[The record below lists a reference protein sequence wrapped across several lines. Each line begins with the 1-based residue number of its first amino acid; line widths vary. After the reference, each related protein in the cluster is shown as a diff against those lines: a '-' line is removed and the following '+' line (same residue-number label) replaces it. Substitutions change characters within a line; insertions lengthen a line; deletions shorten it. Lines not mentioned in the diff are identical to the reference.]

1 MTLSEAI
8 GSRLHSIFEIKELKK
23 RILFTLGMFLIA
35 RIGIHIAVPGLDMQ
49 AFKNFQNNSA
59 GGFLNLFSGGA
70 IQRASI
76 FSLGIIPYIN
86 ASIIF
91 QLIGVV
97 VPKID
102 EMQKEGGKEK
112 EKITQWTRYLTI
124 IIAILQSIGI
134 IVLLESQGLVIEPGM
149 MFNIQT
155 ITLITGGTA
164 FLMWVAER
172 ISIRGIGNGT
182 SMLIFLNIVS
192 GLPQVIYQM
201 AKNLPGG
208 LGMIL

>member
-76 FSLGIIPYIN
+76 FSLGIISYIN

-91 QLIGVV
+91 
-97 VPKID
+97 
-102 EMQKEGGKEK
+102 
-112 EKITQWTRYLTI
+112 
-124 IIAILQSIGI
+124 
-134 IVLLESQGLVIEPGM
+134 
-149 MFNIQT
+149 
-155 ITLITGGTA
+155 
-164 FLMWVAER
+164 
-172 ISIRGIGNGT
+172 
-182 SMLIFLNIVS
+182 
-192 GLPQVIYQM
+192 
-201 AKNLPGG
+201 
-208 LGMIL
+208 